1 MGFSV
6 ACFSTWVCRTIHQAR
21 VSRLFFRFLW
31 PLPIEAEL
39 FNTSRDTLC
48 GKFHLFKNAIS
59 SDIWTNFVVDGSMI
73 ILYLNV
79 TLSLN
84 QIFDYVVRLPQA
96 ASYKNTMFLLQLLLQ
111 ESLLQPLHF
120 CKKLNKSKL
129 KTLSTDTL
137 SKFNFSSSYW
147 KVHCRKSNDSKS
159 TSSDNSLFPH

>member
-1 MGFSV
+1 MFPDYFSV
-6 ACFSTWVCRTIHQAR
+6 SCGHCQLKLNSLIQAETHYVESSTCLKTQYQVIYDQ
-21 VSRLFFRFLW
+21 
-31 PLPIEAEL
+31 I
-39 FNTSRDTLC
+39 
-48 GKFHLFKNAIS
+48 
-59 SDIWTNFVVDGSMI
+59 FVVDGSMI